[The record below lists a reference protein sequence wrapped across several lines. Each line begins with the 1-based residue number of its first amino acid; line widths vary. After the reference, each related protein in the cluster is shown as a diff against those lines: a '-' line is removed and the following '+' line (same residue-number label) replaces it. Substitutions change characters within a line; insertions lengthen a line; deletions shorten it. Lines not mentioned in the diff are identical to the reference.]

1 MLPEQTE
8 SRQGE
13 QRRES
18 VCGGSA
24 GLGTAGVCMCVCV
37 YVCVCMCAC
46 VCLCVCVCVCVCVC
60 MCMCVRVGGV
70 PKVIA
75 LFALITEINC
85 CTVGHLWTAINEC
98 TKRCL

>member
-24 GLGTAGVCMCVCV
+24 GLGTAG
-37 YVCVCMCAC
+37 AWR
-46 VCLCVCVCVCVCVC
+46 CVCVCVCVCVC

-85 CTVGHLWTAINEC
+85 CTVGHLW
-98 TKRCL
+98 RQ